1 MMPHHRLHQFA
12 LIVAIGCACASNSA
26 WAQEEHELAKQLAN
40 PIASLISVPF
50 QSTGIRT
57 SGRRGMVIDTI

>member
-1 MMPHHRLHQFA
+1 MRHPGRRRFA
-12 LIVAIGCACASNSA
+12 VVAAIAGACASNSA

-50 QSTGIRT
+50 QTTGIRT
-57 SGRRGMVIDTI
+57 LGRRGMVIDTI